1 MTTKNK
7 FFLAQP
13 WLREVLEAVKREL
26 KTEHL
31 PGHPAFCN
39 SYFPRQPLRRIGTEE
54 MLAAYE
60 KALVAEDAE
69 LGDWIVSR
77 WVCKQADLYGHF
89 AERLSQISE
98 NFSQLE
104 VLTEEQ
110 SAQVL
115 EGAAEQ
121 YGAVTVYLF
130 SLLNGVVFPES
141 VFTRLRKAAEA
152 EKAKRVEAAVQQQEE
167 EAAPQQLEREIAHLK
182 DRYEAKLAGLEKKY
196 QIDME
201 GFKKQIRSLQR
212 QLAGR
217 PAGE

>member
-39 SYFPRQPLRRIGTEE
+39 THFPRQPLRRIGAEE
-54 MLAAYE
+54 MLAVYE
-60 KALVAEDAE
+60 KVLVAGDVE

-104 VLTEEQ
+104 ILTEEQ
-110 SAQVL
+110 SRQVL

-121 YGAVTVYLF
+121 FGAIPVYLF
-130 SLLNGVVFPES
+130 ALLNGVVFPET
-141 VFTRLRKAAEA
+141 VFNHLRKAAEA
-152 EKAKRVEAAVQQQEE
+152 EKTKRIEEESKQEE
-167 EAAPQQLEREIAHLK
+167 STAPQQVEREIARLK
-182 DRYEAKLAGLEKKY
+182 ERYEAKLAGLEKKY

-212 QLAGR
+212 QLVGR